1 MNLDDSTTFT
11 FDTVHTPL
19 NPYCD
24 DVSCWCHST
33 SDYHD
38 VVTQPL
44 TNDGDTTIA
53 YAFFGV
59 SPSWEVQA

>member
-11 FDTVHTPL
+11 FDTAHTPL

-38 VVTQPL
+38 VVTQPF
-44 TNDGDTTIA
+44 TGEAEAPIA

-59 SPSWEVQA
+59 QGISEVQA